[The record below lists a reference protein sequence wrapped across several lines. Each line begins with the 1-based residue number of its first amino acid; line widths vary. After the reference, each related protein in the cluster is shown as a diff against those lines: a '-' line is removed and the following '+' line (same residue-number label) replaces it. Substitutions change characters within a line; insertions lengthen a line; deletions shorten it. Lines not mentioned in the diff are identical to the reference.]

1 MILIAQ
7 VYSYCIS
14 ITKSKVFSIIIAII
28 NSETSS
34 NGIYSFNSYSISIG
48 FSFNSFEV
56 SNDDCFSI
64 FENGVAELYVGR
76 ESLCTGTSLYDSTP
90 L

>member
-28 NSETSS
+28 NSETFN
-34 NGIYSFNSYSISIG
+34 NGT
-48 FSFNSFEV
+48 
-56 SNDDCFSI
+56 
-64 FENGVAELYVGR
+64 A
-76 ESLCTGTSLYDSTP
+76 
-90 L
+90 